1 MITLTGIFSE
11 SFGGTCTIRG
21 FAKYT
26 DVVNSSYPHPHYQRP
41 EDAQHIED
49 ISKFITSGTNSFSPE
64 VVLAY
69 TTEYDYY
76 AAGANGEVD
85 AVSDIRS
92 GKGFTSNKNGV
103 SFKKIKAVVEEEFST
118 GKTVRLMFQDETP

>member
-21 FAKYT
+21 YAKYT
-26 DVVNSSYPHPHYQRP
+26 DIVNSSYPHPHYQRP

-49 ISKFITSGTNSFSPE
+49 ISNFITSGTNSFSPE

-76 AAGANGEVD
+76 AAGANGDID
-85 AVSDIRS
+85 AVFKSADKLMYENKLALKES
-92 GKGFTSNKNGV
+92 GMV
-103 SFKKIKAVVEEEFST
+103 SAPA
-118 GKTVRLMFQDETP
+118 GRN